1 MATLAQTTMDRRGL
15 HVRPMLAVGLAA
27 AAVAALVQ
35 SFLMFVDCDVSWLIT
50 VNEKLLAGQRIYVDV
65 IEVNPPASIWLYM
78 PAVWLAGWL
87 HVRPEAMVVAAFI
100 LLALFTSALALRI
113 SAKLRQPPNLLVLFG
128 ALCFVEL
135 LLPMGTFAQREHAAL
150 LFAVP
155 ALAAL
160 AVLAEGQ
167 ALSLSARVTAGIA
180 AGLVIALKPHF
191 ALAMVPA
198 GLFVAWN
205 SRSLRPMI
213 PVGAAAV
220 AVVAAY
226 LASILAFTPEYV
238 QLLPVLAQTYMPLR
252 ERWSILLLGP
262 VVIVPLATYVLGFA
276 LRPRRTSALPWLF
289 LIASAGFVVAALIQG
304 KGYLNHA
311 LPGIGLGFVGLA
323 LLASAAGVEPG
334 RRRLVVAA
342 GAALAC
348 LELYAMACIKPI
360 PGLAE
365 AVTRVAPPR
374 PSVITLG
381 PNLLTG
387 HPLVRNVGGRWAG
400 SSAALFIAAGAHAR
414 LPSAPP
420 EAKAQLRR
428 WYEDDLSAFASDVR
442 RERPDVILVDARRE
456 LAWLRREPTVQAAT
470 VPYAPRARVGDV
482 EIWVRRQSSR

>member
-1 MATLAQTTMDRRGL
+1 MATLAQSGVRRSGFGF
-15 HVRPMLAVGLAA
+15 RPMLALGLAA
-27 AAVAALVQ
+27 GILTALVQ
-35 SFLMFVDCDVSWLIT
+35 SFLLSIDCDVSWLIT

-65 IEVNPPASIWLYM
+65 IEVNPPASIWLYT
-78 PAVWLAGWL
+78 PAVWFAGWL
-87 HVRPEAMVVAAFI
+87 HVRPEATVVAAFI
-100 LLALFTSALALRI
+100 LLAFATSALAVRI
-113 SAKLRQPPNLLVLFG
+113 SAKLRQPPNPLVLFG

-150 LFAVP
+150 FFAVP

-160 AVLAEGQ
+160 AVLAEGRP
-167 ALSLSARVTAGIA
+167 LSPRARVMAGVA

-191 ALAMVPA
+191 ALAIVPA
-198 GLFVAWN
+198 GLFAVWK
-205 SRSLRPMI
+205 SRSVKPMI
-213 PVGAAAV
+213 ALGAAALT
-220 AVVAAY
+220 VVLAY
-226 LASILAFTPEYV
+226 LASILAFTPEYLK
-238 QLLPVLAQTYMPLR
+238 LLPVLAQTYMPLR

-276 LRPRRTSALPWLF
+276 LRPARTGTLPWMF
-289 LIASAGFVVAALIQG
+289 LIGSAGFVLAALIQG

-323 LLASAAGVEPG
+323 LLATTAGVEPG
-334 RRRLVVAA
+334 RRRIVVAA

-348 LELYAMACIKPI
+348 LELYAMACIRPI

-387 HPLVRNVGGRWAG
+387 HPLVRNVSGRWAG
-400 SSAALFIAAGAHAR
+400 SRAALFIAAGAHAR
-414 LPSAPP
+414 LPAAPAA
-420 EAKAQLRR
+420 AKANLRR
-428 WYEDDLSAFASDVR
+428 WYEDDLAAFAGDVQ
-442 RERPDVILVDARRE
+442 RERPDVILVDARPE
-456 LAWLRREPTVQAAT
+456 LAWLSREPVVGAVTA
-470 VPYAPRARVGDV
+470 PYARRARVGDV